1 MTALS
6 FLLQFK
12 WIALFYLAIV
22 VFLYIKRKNVT
33 VQAKIIVLYRTLLGI
48 HFIEKFSEKYREWV
62 KLFGL
67 MGIGVGFI
75 GMVLIAFLL
84 ISILIQV
91 FLRPEQPSGVAL
103 VLPGVEIPGLGVLPF
118 WHWLIAIFVIAVV
131 HEFAHGIVAHAYG
144 IKVQFTGLVLL
155 GPIIGA
161 FVEPDEKKL
170 TKADDVIQYSVYA
183 AGAWSNIL
191 LAIVA
196 ALFLFFVFSPV
207 QQGLVDPIGFTFSS
221 YYDGDFP
228 AQASGLLPGSVIHR
242 VNNVSVT
249 SYTDFAR
256 EFQHVR
262 PGERVSIAAG
272 DGTFTFTAAENPDQK
287 GQSFIGIADIQN
299 KFELKKESFG
309 WLNSALLTI
318 IAFLRWL
325 FFLSYSIGLFN
336 LLPLPIVDGG
346 RMVQTFLKR
355 IRGEEKGNSL
365 YGKIGFFFLAV
376 LVLVLALPLI
386 L

>member
-1 MTALS
+1 M
-6 FLLQFK
+6 
-12 WIALFYLAIV
+12 YV
-22 VFLYIKRKNVT
+22 KRKNVQI
-33 VQAKIIVLYRTLLGI
+33 QAKFIVLYRTLLGI
-48 HFIEKFSEKYREWV
+48 RFIEKFSEKYREWV
-62 KLFGL
+62 KLFGFI
-67 MGIGVGFI
+67 GIGVGYI

-84 ISILIQV
+84 ISNLIQV
-91 FLRPEQPSGVAL
+91 FLKPEQPSGVAL
-103 VLPGVEIPGLGVLPF
+103 VLPGVEIPGFGILPF
-118 WHWLIAIFVIAVV
+118 WHWLIAIFVIAIV

-170 TKADDVIQYSVYA
+170 TKSDDVIQYSVYA

-191 LAIVA
+191 LAMVA
-196 ALFLFFVFSPV
+196 ALFLFFVFSPA
-207 QQGLVDPIGFTFSS
+207 QQSLVDPAGFTFSG

-228 AQASGLLPGSVIHR
+228 AQASGLLPGNVIHR

-272 DGTFTFTAAENPDQK
+272 DDSFALTAAEHPDQK
-287 GQSFIGIADIQN
+287 GQAFIGIVDIQN

-309 WLNSALLTI
+309 LVNSFLLTI

-325 FFLSYSIGLFN
+325 FLLSFGIGLFN

-346 RMVQTFLKR
+346 RMMQTFLKR
-355 IRGEEKGNSL
+355 NYGEEKGNRF

-376 LVLVLALPLI
+376 LVLVLVLPLFF
-386 L
+386 